1 MNKMILCGLM
11 AAVLSG
17 CVSATVTEPSL
28 CDTSSLGSVP
38 ASPVAGIVLPP
49 HTFTDTFDFSQTID
63 KVTDVANQLTID
75 VNQLTVDGNDMSWV
89 TGVIVSIQGSGD
101 NTPEAQLAT
110 FTSNGTQDQSVPLTV
125 TMDSDTLLS
134 YLESGPITLSVEV
147 TGTAPL
153 QPVTMTNTLCVMV
166 SGSFSKSL

>member
-1 MNKMILCGLM
+1 MNN
-11 AAVLSG
+11 LSTLLLALSVAG

-28 CDTSSLGSVP
+28 CDTSSLGNVP
-38 ASPVAGIVLPP
+38 ASPAAGVVLPP
-49 HTFTDTFDFSQTID
+49 HTFTDTLDLSQSIS
-63 KVTDVANQLTID
+63 KVTDVANQLTVD

-89 TGVIVSIQGSGD
+89 TGMTVSIQGSGD
-101 NTPEAQLAT
+101 NTPEVLFAT
-110 FTSNGTQDQSVPLTV
+110 FKSNGTEDTSIPLTV
-125 TMDSDTLLS
+125 TMDSNTLLS
-134 YLESGPITLSVEV
+134 YLESGPVTLSVEV